1 MKFGKNTVFKNLSA
15 DFSEGISMV
24 LGSNGSGKST
34 LLRIM
39 AGLQNPTDGECK
51 LFDLDGEISHD
62 ENVLGK
68 IFLCS
73 PDIELY
79 ADLTLWDNL
88 KLFSGLMSSKIPDLS
103 EWNLQKFKNK
113 KYGELS
119 SGYKQRAKLIVAF
132 MGKSPILLLDE
143 PEQHLDEIG
152 ISKLT
157 EKIEEREGLGL
168 TTIIATNH
176 PWRKWNVV
184 IKL

>member
-1 MKFGKNTVFKNLSA
+1 MKFGKNTVFKNLST
-15 DFSEGISMV
+15 DFSEGVSMV

-51 LFDLDGEISHD
+51 LFYSDIEIRNLEDLYE
-62 ENVLGK
+62 K

-79 ADLTLWDNL
+79 SDLTLQDNL
-88 KLFSGLMSSKIPDLS
+88 KLFAGLMNVKIPDLS
-103 EWNLQKFKNK
+103 EWNLEKFKNK

-143 PEQHLDEIG
+143 PEQHLDEAG
-152 ISKLT
+152 VSKLT
-157 EKIEEREGLGL
+157 EEIEEREGLGL
-168 TTIIATNH
+168 TTVIATNH
-176 PWRKWNVV
+176 PWRNWNVV